1 MKVCVRQTNL
11 FVHFCFTVIVYICK
25 YLCNSLLRHKDMVAT
40 IEVLKAK
47 LKSREKWRDQIQS
60 LRIS

>member
-1 MKVCVRQTNL
+1 M
-11 FVHFCFTVIVYICK
+11 Y
-25 YLCNSLLRHKDMVAT
+25 CNGLLRHKDMVAT